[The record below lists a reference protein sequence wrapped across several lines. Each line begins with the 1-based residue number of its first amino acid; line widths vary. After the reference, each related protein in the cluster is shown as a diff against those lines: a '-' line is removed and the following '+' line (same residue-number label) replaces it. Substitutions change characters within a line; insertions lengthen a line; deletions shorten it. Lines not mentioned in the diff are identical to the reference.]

1 MTTPRVLVAD
11 DDRTV
16 RSALELNLRRAGWE
30 VSLAR
35 SAEEAWDALVT
46 APPDVLLSDVRMGG
60 ASGHELL
67 ERVRQHHPEVRV
79 VLMTGFGSVNDA
91 VQAMR
96 AGAMDYLIKPV
107 AKDELLVVLERAVQ
121 DRAVQQE
128 LVQLRRAVDTRL
140 GFEGIVG
147 ANPSMQALLG
157 QVAAV
162 ADTQARVLV
171 LGETG
176 TGKELI
182 AHALHAR
189 SRRAR
194 GPFVAV
200 NCGALPEGLLE
211 SELFG
216 HERGAFT
223 GAVRQHAGRFE
234 QADGGTLF
242 LDELGEISAAMQVRL
257 LRVLE
262 TGEVTRVGGDQPVRV
277 DVRVVAATNRDLA
290 DEVRAGRF
298 RADLYYRLNVVA
310 LRIPPLRE
318 RRDDIPA
325 LVAHF
330 ADTPSKRHGRPAPRF
345 SPEVMVQ
352 LVRHTWSGNVR
363 ELEHVVERAVL
374 LSGGGTVTALDL
386 PCAPGI
392 VATTTTPFAGP
403 TLTALE
409 GTTLPDLVDR
419 WERELVM
426 QALAEA
432 EGVQAQAARRLGVS
446 RSNLAYRLQ
455 RLGLRDA

>member
-35 SAEEAWDALVT
+35 SAEEAWDTLVA

-60 ASGHELL
+60 ASGYELL

-107 AKDELLVVLERAVQ
+107 AKDELLVVLERAVR

-128 LVQLRRAVDTRL
+128 LVQLRHAVDARL

-147 ANPSMQALLG
+147 ASPSMQALLG

-242 LDELGEISAAMQVRL
+242 LDELGEISTAMQVRL

-330 ADTPSKRHGRPAPRF
+330 AESQSQRHGRPAPRF
-345 SPEVMVQ
+345 SPEVMAQ
-352 LVRHTWSGNVR
+352 LVRHPWNGNVR

-386 PCAPGI
+386 PQPPGVSAPI
-392 VATTTTPFAGP
+392 PPFAAP
-403 TLTALE
+403 TLEALE

-419 WERELVM
+419 WERDLVTL
-426 QALAEA
+426 ALAEA

-455 RLGLRDA
+455 RLGLRDV